1 MSLLLANF
9 LHKRKPYLTT
19 FGKPFISAK
28 PTVLADNSL
37 ILLNCFLSARHVPGQ
52 PRSRFAVRTRRVDK
66 DIAADIL

>member
-1 MSLLLANF
+1 MRFLFYTISLLLANF

-37 ILLNCFLSARHVPGQ
+37 ILLNCFFICLPCSLSTPQ
-52 PRSRFAVRTRRVDK
+52 PLCGAH
-66 DIAADIL
+66 AQG